1 LIVPPVNPQ
10 LSLENGEN
18 GDRSS
23 ARRRFIAWR
32 QQITP
37 DLRAQSDALLCESVW
52 RLLHTLIAQSGTV
65 VIGAYWPIQAEPDL
79 RPLYDRIWQLGAQ
92 ADWQL
97 ALPKVIGK
105 DQPLVFGR
113 LLRGG
118 ALRLAGFGVQIPE
131 PFVAIEPDLL
141 IIPCVAFRA
150 DGYRLGYGGGYF
162 DRTLAQ
168 RSLADG
174 TLADHFRAD
183 APPAARGLRTIGV
196 AYDECE
202 WPDYQPQAH
211 DRKLDWLVTP
221 SQTLTSVVPA
231 ASCARE
237 TR

>member
-1 LIVPPVNPQ
+1 LIVPPVSPQ

-32 QQITP
+32 QQIAP

-52 RLLHTLIAQSGTV
+52 RLLHSLITQSNTG

-79 RPLYDRIWQLGAQ
+79 RPLYDRIWQLGAP

-118 ALRLAGFGVQIPE
+118 ALRPAGFGVQIPE

-162 DRTLAQ
+162 DRTLADNT
-168 RSLADG
+168 R
-174 TLADHFRAD
+174 TD
-183 APPAARGLRTIGV
+183 ATRAARGLRTIGV

-202 WPDYQPQAH
+202 WPAYQPQAH

-221 SQTLTSVVPA
+221 SRTLTSPVPA